1 MKLNKRMLFGII
13 SIVLAA
19 VIAFIG
25 IPAVSQQNNTT
36 VHIVRVKTTIAEG
49 SVITAEALEMAEVSA
64 QNLPANVATD
74 FSQVVGS
81 YANVDLVAGDYF
93 LPAKVISRTA
103 SDKDPLLG
111 MLPEEQ
117 IAVSVSV
124 QSLAGIL
131 SNKLRADDIV
141 SIYSRDNFGQYEIV
155 DELRYVRIIAVTNA
169 NGTNIE
175 DAVEDES
182 RMASTVT
189 FLLNDRQAQKLITI
203 EHEHPMHLALVSR
216 GDIHRAVDLLNEQQ
230 DILNGKISDMENNPP
245 LGDVLNVIIGEYETE
260 DIE

>member
-36 VHIVRVKTTIAEG
+36 VHIVRVKTAIAEG
-49 SVITAEALEMAEVSA
+49 SVITAEALEMAEVSS
-64 QNLPANVATD
+64 QNLPANVAAD

-81 YANVDLVAGDYF
+81 YAAVDLVAGDYF
-93 LPAKVISRTA
+93 LPEKVSRTA
-103 SDKDPLLG
+103 SDKDPLLS
-111 MLPEEQ
+111 MMPDDRV
-117 IAVSVSV
+117 AVSVSV

-141 SIYSRDNFGQYEIV
+141 SIYSPNGLGQYEVV

-203 EHEHPMHLALVSR
+203 EHGHPMHLVLVSR
-216 GDIHRAVDLLNEQQ
+216 GDIHRAVELLKEQENM
-230 DILNGKISDMENNPP
+230 LNGEISDMEDIP
-245 LGDVLNVIIGEYETE
+245 LLDDLLDFIAGEYETE
-260 DIE
+260 EIE

>member
-1 MKLNKRMLFGII
+1 MKLSKRMLFGII

-25 IPAVSQQNNTT
+25 IPAVSRQNSTT
-36 VHIVRVKTTIAEG
+36 VHIVRVKSPITEG
-49 SVITAEALEMAEVSA
+49 SVISAEALEMAEVSA

-81 YANVDLVAGDYF
+81 YAKVDLVTGDYF
-93 LPAKVISRTA
+93 LPEKVSRTA
-103 SDKDPLLG
+103 SDKDPLLS
-111 MLPEEQ
+111 MLSADQ

-141 SIYSRDNFGQYEIV
+141 SIYSRDRLGQYKIV

-203 EHEHPMHLALVSR
+203 EHEQPMHLALVSR
-216 GDIHRAVDLLNEQQ
+216 GDIHRAVELLNEQKAILDGMTLDIGTEPAQAQ
-230 DILNGKISDMENNPP
+230 DSKLHLS
-245 LGDVLNVIIGEYETE
+245 
-260 DIE
+260 

>member
-36 VHIVRVKTTIAEG
+36 VHIVRVKTAIAEG

-64 QNLPANVATD
+64 QNLPANVATE

-81 YANVDLVAGDYF
+81 YAKVDLVTGDYF
-93 LPAKVISRTA
+93 LPEKVSRTA
-103 SDKDPLLG
+103 SDKDPLLS
-111 MLPEEQ
+111 MLSDDQ

-141 SIYSRDNFGQYEIV
+141 SIYSRNSLGQYEIV

-216 GDIHRAVDLLNEQQ
+216 GDIHRAVELLNEQKA
-230 DILNGKISDMENNPP
+230 ILDGMSLDMEDIPP
-245 LGDVLNVIIGEYETE
+245 LEDLLDFIAGEYETE
-260 DIE
+260 ALE

>member
-1 MKLNKRMLFGII
+1 MKLSKRMLFGII

-25 IPAVSQQNNTT
+25 IPAVSRQNSTT
-36 VHIVRVKTTIAEG
+36 VHIVRVKSPITEG
-49 SVITAEALEMAEVSA
+49 SVISAEALEMAEVSA
-64 QNLPANVATD
+64 QNLPAHVATE

-81 YANVDLVAGDYF
+81 YAKVDLVAGDYF
-93 LPAKVISRTA
+93 LPEKVSRTA
-103 SDKDPLLG
+103 SDKDPLLS
-111 MLPEEQ
+111 MLSDDQ

-141 SIYSRDNFGQYEIV
+141 SVYSRSSDEKFEVV

-216 GDIHRAVDLLNEQQ
+216 GDIHHAVDLLNEQKAILDGMTLDKE
-230 DILNGKISDMENNPP
+230 DIPP
-245 LGDVLNVIIGEYETE
+245 LEDLLDFIAGEYETE

>member
-36 VHIVRVKTTIAEG
+36 VHIVRVKTAIAEG

-93 LPAKVISRTA
+93 LPAKVSRTA
-103 SDKDPLLG
+103 FDKDPLLG

-141 SIYSRDNFGQYEIV
+141 SIYSRDDFGQYEIV

-169 NGTNIE
+169 NGINIE

-189 FLLNDRQAQKLITI
+189 FLLTDRQAQKLITI
-203 EHEHPMHLALVSR
+203 EHEQPMHLALVSR
-216 GDIHRAVDLLNEQQ
+216 GDIHRAVELLNEQQ
-230 DILNGKISDMENNPP
+230 DILNGKISDMENIPP
-245 LGDVLNVIIGEYETE
+245 LDDVLNVIIGEYETE

>member
-1 MKLNKRMLFGII
+1 MKLSKRMLFGII

-36 VHIVRVKTTIAEG
+36 VHIVRVRTGIAEG

-93 LPAKVISRTA
+93 LPAKVSRTA

-111 MLPEEQ
+111 MLSEEQ

-141 SIYSRDNFGQYEIV
+141 SIYSRDSLGQYKIV

-189 FLLNDRQAQKLITI
+189 FLLTDRQAQKLITI

-216 GDIHRAVDLLNEQQ
+216 GDIHRAVELLNEQKA
-230 DILNGKISDMENNPP
+230 ILDGMSVDMEDIPP
-245 LGDVLNVIIGEYETE
+245 LEDLLDFIAGEYETE

>member
-36 VHIVRVKTTIAEG
+36 VHIVRVKSPITEG
-49 SVITAEALEMAEVSA
+49 SVISAEALEMAEVSA

-93 LPAKVISRTA
+93 LPAKVSRTA
-103 SDKDPLLG
+103 SYKDPLLG

-141 SIYSRDNFGQYEIV
+141 SVYSHDSLGQYKIV

-203 EHEHPMHLALVSR
+203 EHEQPMHLALVSR
-216 GDIHRAVDLLNEQQ
+216 GDIHRAVELLNEQKAILDGMTLDTE
-230 DILNGKISDMENNPP
+230 DIPP
-245 LGDVLNVIIGEYETE
+245 LEDLLDFIAGEYETE
-260 DIE
+260 ALE

>member
-36 VHIVRVKTTIAEG
+36 VHIVRVKTAIAEG
-49 SVITAEALEMAEVSA
+49 SVIMAEALEMAEVSA

-81 YANVDLVAGDYF
+81 YASVDLVAGDYF
-93 LPAKVISRTA
+93 LPAKVSRTA

-117 IAVSVSV
+117 IAVSVYT
-124 QSLAGIL
+124 G
-131 SNKLRADDIV
+131 N
-141 SIYSRDNFGQYEIV
+141 
-155 DELRYVRIIAVTNA
+155 
-169 NGTNIE
+169 
-175 DAVEDES
+175 
-182 RMASTVT
+182 
-189 FLLNDRQAQKLITI
+189 QAA
-203 EHEHPMHLALVSR
+203 P
-216 GDIHRAVDLLNEQQ
+216 
-230 DILNGKISDMENNPP
+230 
-245 LGDVLNVIIGEYETE
+245 
-260 DIE
+260 

>member
-36 VHIVRVKTTIAEG
+36 VHIVRVRTGIAEG

-74 FSQVVGS
+74 YSQVVGS
-81 YANVDLVAGDYF
+81 YAAVDLVAGDYF
-93 LPAKVISRTA
+93 LPAKVSRTA

-111 MLPEEQ
+111 MLSEEQ

-141 SIYSRDNFGQYEIV
+141 SIYSRDSLGQYKIV

-203 EHEHPMHLALVSR
+203 EHEQPMHFALVSR
-216 GDIHRAVDLLNEQQ
+216 GDIHRAVELLNEQKAILDGMTLDTE
-230 DILNGKISDMENNPP
+230 DIPP
-245 LGDVLNVIIGEYETE
+245 LEDLLDFIAGEYETE

>member
-13 SIVLAA
+13 SIMLAA

-36 VHIVRVKTTIAEG
+36 VHIVRVRTAIAEG

-93 LPAKVISRTA
+93 LPAKVSRTA

-141 SIYSRDNFGQYEIV
+141 SVYSRSSDEKFEVV

-203 EHEHPMHLALVSR
+203 EHEQPMHLALVSR
-216 GDIHRAVDLLNEQQ
+216 GDIHRAVELLNEQKAILDGMTLDTE
-230 DILNGKISDMENNPP
+230 DIPP
-245 LGDVLNVIIGEYETE
+245 LEDLLDFIAGEYETE
-260 DIE
+260 ALE

>member
-36 VHIVRVKTTIAEG
+36 VHIVRVRTAIAAG

-93 LPAKVISRTA
+93 LPAKVSRTA

-111 MLPEEQ
+111 MLPEEH

-141 SIYSRDNFGQYEIV
+141 SIYSRSSDGKFEVV

-203 EHEHPMHLALVSR
+203 EHEHPMHLVLVSR
-216 GDIHRAVDLLNEQQ
+216 GDIHRAVELLNEQKAILDGMTLDTE
-230 DILNGKISDMENNPP
+230 DIPP
-245 LGDVLNVIIGEYETE
+245 LEDLLDFIAGEYETE
-260 DIE
+260 ALE

>member
-1 MKLNKRMLFGII
+1 MKLSKRMLFGII

-36 VHIVRVKTTIAEG
+36 VHIVRVRTAIAEG

-64 QNLPANVATD
+64 QNLPAHVATE

-81 YANVDLVAGDYF
+81 YAKVDLVTGDYF
-93 LPAKVISRTA
+93 LPEKVSRTA
-103 SDKDPLLG
+103 SDKDPLLS
-111 MLPEEQ
+111 MLSDDQ

-141 SIYSRDNFGQYEIV
+141 SVYSRSSDEKFEVV

-203 EHEHPMHLALVSR
+203 EHEHPMHLVLVSR
-216 GDIHRAVDLLNEQQ
+216 GDIRRAVELLNEQE
-230 DILNGKISDMENNPP
+230 DILNGANTDMEDIPP
-245 LGDVLNVIIGEYETE
+245 FDDLLDDNAGEYETE
-260 DIE
+260 AVE

>member
-1 MKLNKRMLFGII
+1 MKLSKRMLFGII

-36 VHIVRVKTTIAEG
+36 VHIVRVRTAIAEG

-81 YANVDLVAGDYF
+81 YASVDLVTGDYF
-93 LPAKVISRTA
+93 LPAKVSRTA

-111 MLPEEQ
+111 MLSEEQ

-141 SIYSRDNFGQYEIV
+141 SIYSRDHLGQYEIV

-175 DAVEDES
+175 DAVEDET

-203 EHEHPMHLALVSR
+203 EHEHPMHLVLVSR
-216 GDIHRAVDLLNEQQ
+216 GDIRRAVELLNEQE
-230 DILNGKISDMENNPP
+230 DILNGANTDMEDIPP
-245 LGDVLNVIIGEYETE
+245 FDDLLDDIAGEYETE
-260 DIE
+260 AVE